1 MEKDKHKEMSRRDFF
16 KIVGSAGLVISGLT
30 GCNGK
35 KSTDDKAS
43 KAQLGEMTYRTNPKT
58 GDKVSLLG
66 YGCMRWPTLPGE
78 DEPMD

>member
-43 KAQLGEMTYRTNPKT
+43 KAQLGEMTS
-58 GDKVSLLG
+58 VSYTHL
-66 YGCMRWPTLPGE
+66 TLPTILLV
-78 DEPMD
+78 